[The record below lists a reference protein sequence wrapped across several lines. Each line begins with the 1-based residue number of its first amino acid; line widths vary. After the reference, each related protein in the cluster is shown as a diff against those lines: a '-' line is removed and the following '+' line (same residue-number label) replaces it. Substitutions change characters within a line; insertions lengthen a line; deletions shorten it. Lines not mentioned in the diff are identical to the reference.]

1 MALPAAEA
9 IEASFLGDPTN
20 AIINL
25 AIILISSLLGFW
37 QERGATNAVEKL
49 LAIVQTKA
57 TVLRDVRMKS

>member
-1 MALPAAEA
+1 LKL
-9 IEASFLGDPTN
+9 ASFLGDPTN

-49 LAIVQTKA
+49 LAIFQTKA
-57 TVLRDVRMKS
+57 TVLGDVRMKS